1 MTVFQGEV
9 DAIFLEADPLANT
22 AGVLEFAWALVA
34 FEMPAFT
41 GSDTGKL
48 GGAGGKDR
56 GVATS
61 DTLATIIQKQRRDGK
76 TVTLKSAMLA
86 RPGKQGA
93 TRFYTGALVVS
104 AGNLTFTVTI
114 QDEATAATAAAGV
127 RDEPLQVLVRYTLS

>member
-9 DAIFLEADPLANT
+9 DSIALEAEGLVNT
-22 AGVLEFAWALVA
+22 SGTQEFGTALVR

-76 TVTLKSAMLA
+76 TVTIKSAMLA
-86 RPGKQGA
+86 HPGVQAGV
-93 TRFYTGALVVS
+93 RFYTGALVVS

-114 QDEATAATAAAGV
+114 QDESTAATAAAGV
-127 RDEPLQVLVRYTLS
+127 RDQPLGVWVRYALS